1 MIHDAIVA
9 HHPEIVV
16 VGTVGPDPS
25 GKDFDAGWAFARER
39 NVAMVDE
46 HFYRAPSWFWNNL
59 ARYDGYDRNGPKV
72 YAGEYAAHE
81 QDRRNT
87 LRSAIAEAAGCISF
101 ERNGDVVQ
109 LASYAPLLARRGHT
123 QWTPDMIYFNA
134 TEVFP
139 SLNYT
144 VQQLFMHHSGDGLV
158 PATLEPARAGTKL
171 AASTVRDSRSGDLI
185 VKIVNGDDT
194 PHTLAV
200 RLAGAAKLP
209 ATAERIVFGGA
220 PADTVNPD
228 GQPPAVVPQTTT
240 VPLSPAF
247 DYEAPANSLTIL
259 RIPAR

>member
-1 MIHDAIVA
+1 
-9 HHPEIVV
+9 
-16 VGTVGPDPS
+16 
-25 GKDFDAGWAFARER
+25 
-39 NVAMVDE
+39 MVDE
-46 HFYRAPSWFWNNL
+46 HYCESPKWFWDNL
-59 ARYDGYDRNGPKV
+59 ARYDSYDRKGPKV
-72 YAGEYAAHE
+72 YVGEYAAHDE
-81 QDRRNT
+81 GKRNT
-87 LRSAIAEAAGCISF
+87 LRSAISEAAFLTSL
-101 ERNGDVVQ
+101 ERNGDIVT
-109 LASYAPLLARRGHT
+109 LASYAPMLSRRGHT
-123 QWTPDMIYFNA
+123 QWTPDMIYFN
-134 TEVFP
+134 ESSVYP
-139 SLNYT
+139 SVNYT
-144 VQQLFMHHSGDGLV
+144 VQQLFMRNQGDADLSAKLAGG
-158 PATLEPARAGTKL
+158 ATGSRL
-171 AASTVRDSRSGDLI
+171 AASAVRDSRSGDLI